1 MQKSFISQLK
11 NKLSVMDEVVF
22 GYLFGSYARNVAGI
36 NSDVDIA
43 LFLKNTDLD
52 TQLQVNYELSKL
64 LKKDVDLV
72 VLNNVKNIYLLEN
85 ILNDGLVLKD
95 DDKRFDF
102 EVRSRHDILDY
113 KAFRR
118 YIDAA

>member
-22 GYLFGSYARNVAGI
+22 GYLFGSYARNEAGV

-102 EVRSRHDILDY
+102 EVRSHHDVLDY

>member
-1 MQKSFISQLK
+1 MQKSFTSQLT

-22 GYLFGSYARNVAGI
+22 GYLFGSYARDEAGV

-43 LFLKNTDLD
+43 LYLKSTDLD

-72 VLNNVKNIYLLEN
+72 VLNSVKNIYLLEN
-85 ILNDGLVLKD
+85 ILNDGIVIKD
-95 DDKRFDF
+95 DNKRFDF
-102 EVRSRHDILDY
+102 EVRSHHDILDY
-113 KAFRR
+113 KAFRK

>member
-52 TQLQVNYELSKL
+52 TQS
-64 LKKDVDLV
+64 
-72 VLNNVKNIYLLEN
+72 
-85 ILNDGLVLKD
+85 
-95 DDKRFDF
+95 
-102 EVRSRHDILDY
+102 
-113 KAFRR
+113 
-118 YIDAA
+118 

>member
-36 NSDVDIA
+36 NSDVD
-43 LFLKNTDLD
+43 
-52 TQLQVNYELSKL
+52 
-64 LKKDVDLV
+64 LV

-102 EVRSRHDILDY
+102 EVRSHHDVLDY